1 MGNRQVK
8 RVVEGKVSFD
18 GAGVKLNRMFGGRD
32 SQEFDPFLLLDGFDS
47 TKASEYLKGFPWHP
61 HRGIE
66 TVTYLISGEIDHQ
79 DSLGN
84 SGVIRGGE
92 CQWMTAGSGILHQEM
107 PQESDHLLG
116 VQLWVNLPQREKM
129 VRPAYRDIRESMMG
143 KVAEEGAIIKII
155 AGTYQGKVG
164 AIEKSFVEVRLLDV
178 LLEGN
183 TTWTLPTE
191 ANNTL
196 FCYLFGGSATFEE
209 EDEVLGPTTIA
220 LLERG
225 DNLVVRASKEGAR
238 FLVAEGPPLNEEI
251 AWGGPIV
258 MNTREEIHQAFKE
271 LEEGTFIKGY

>member
-116 VQLWVNLPQREKM
+116 VQLWVNLPQKEKM

-209 EDEVLGPTTIA
+209 EGEVLGPTTIA